1 MDDYAT
7 RVLNAAA
14 VGKQVMNDNS
24 SVWSGKTAIVNKKAA
39 LDAKIEEIE
48 LLEDSITGGNGNITT
63 KTMVRVHAA
72 LAAFK
77 LSKPM
82 TVFARDTN
90 NMVLEGEINLSW
102 SKLRYSKDQVVI
114 DNWQL
119 VHDRAESNEAA
130 LVAGGYSE
138 AIWINEL
145 DDAITAF
152 KFERGRPKAKRSDIK
167 ALNEQVALK
176 VKELQ
181 LIKVDLLEL
190 LVQFMVS
197 DPVFYRAV
205 ESAFELDMSGRR
217 HVALRLHFVDEATD
231 VRLAGVEAWVVELG
245 RSKTASKNGR
255 IDFSQQ
261 QLPQGNYILVFTL
274 KDYVKQTVQNVAIE
288 HGKMKLLEVVMVK
301 ISEG

>member
-1 MDDYAT
+1 MDDHAT

-14 VGKQVMNDNS
+14 AGLQVMNDNS
-24 SVWSGKTAIVNKKAA
+24 SVWSGKPSVVNKKTA
-39 LDAKIEEIE
+39 IEDKVAEIE
-48 LLEDSITGGNGNITT
+48 LLEDSITGGSGTITA
-63 KTMVRVHAA
+63 KMMARVNAA
-72 LAAFK
+72 LAAIK

-90 NMVLEGEINLSW
+90 NAVLEGEINLPW
-102 SKLRYSKDQVVI
+102 SSIRYSKDQVAI

-138 AIWINEL
+138 ASWITEL

-152 KFERGRPKAKRSDIK
+152 KFERGRPKAKQADIK
-167 ALNEQVALK
+167 AMNEQVALK

-181 LIKVDLLEL
+181 LLKIDLLNL

-197 DPVFYRAV
+197 DPAFYGAV
-205 ESAFELDMSGRR
+205 EAAFELNMSGQR
-217 HVALRLHFVDEATD
+217 HVALRLHFIDEATG
-231 VRLAGVEAWVVELG
+231 VRLAGVEALVVELG

-274 KDYVKQTVQNVAIE
+274 KDYAEQTVQNVGIG
-288 HGKMKLLEVVMVK
+288 HGKMKLMEVVMVK
-301 ISEG
+301 ISEE